1 MKTLSLSN
9 PPKKESHN
17 LNNTLMKVI
26 AIYYLSHQFS
36 LAALPSGLWE
46 VAKGRP

>member
-1 MKTLSLSN
+1 
-9 PPKKESHN
+9 
-17 LNNTLMKVI
+17 MKVI

-36 LAALPSGLWE
+36 LAGLPSGLWE